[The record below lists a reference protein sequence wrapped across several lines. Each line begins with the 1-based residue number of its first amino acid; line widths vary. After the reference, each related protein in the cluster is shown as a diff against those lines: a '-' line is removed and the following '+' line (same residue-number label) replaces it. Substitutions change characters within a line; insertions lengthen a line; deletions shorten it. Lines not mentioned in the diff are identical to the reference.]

1 MSSIAT
7 LTRQRSASGSNDP
20 YADEFGEQPAKR
32 QRNDVVE
39 NDATEQFFS
48 DIKVKEEIK
57 ENAEKKEPKLY
68 GMGPSNE
75 FDVVKTKI
83 ITEEKQRWNE
93 KTGKMEKECL
103 PKLVQEGDED
113 NKYGFFMNSP
123 VMHYAFGYIGPD
135 GDANTQYADH
145 TKFSHIVKVL
155 ATPVDIEH
163 WCSDSVQKNIS
174 QDHSRNAAFVEL
186 VKKTEKDILE
196 YAYKTSECLPGETE
210 SADVAAEENGT
221 TGLEEFIRASKS
233 TIFSYAK
240 DKETKQIATIQTGTT
255 VDEDGKT
262 MPVMSK
268 KRTLVAKRK
277 GIYGKDGTR
286 TSWTVWDTT
295 KDGFKPKDMSA
306 KDWIRAGSAI
316 KFQVRFSFYCYGGNY
331 GVKLDLGSNMI
342 VIKEKERDEGIV
354 KEEVCDHTS
363 LFCA

>member
-1 MSSIAT
+1 MSSSAT

-32 QRNDVVE
+32 QRNESME

-57 ENAEKKEPKLY
+57 ETEEKKEPKLY

-75 FDVVKTKI
+75 FDIVKMKI
-83 ITEEKQRWNE
+83 VTEEKQRFND
-93 KTGKMEKECL
+93 TGKMEKEFL
-103 PKLVQEGDED
+103 PKVVQEGDED
-113 NKYGFFMNSP
+113 NKYGFFMNTP
-123 VMHYAFGYIGPD
+123 VMNYSFGFIGPD
-135 GDANTQYADH
+135 GDANTQFADLN
-145 TKFSHIVKVL
+145 KFSHIVKVL

-163 WCSDSVQKNIS
+163 WCSESVQKNIS
-174 QDHSRNAAFVEL
+174 QDHPRNAAFVEL

-196 YAYKTSECLPGETE
+196 YAYKTKECLPGETE
-210 SADVAAEENGT
+210 AADVAAEENGT
-221 TGLEEFIRASKS
+221 TGMEEFIRASKS
-233 TIFSYAK
+233 TIFNYAK

-255 VDEDGKT
+255 VGEDGKT
-262 MPVMSK
+262 VPVMAK

-277 GIYGKDGTR
+277 GIYGKEGTR
-286 TSWTVWDTT
+286 TPWNVWDIT
-295 KDGFKPKDMSA
+295 KDGFKPRDMST
-306 KDWIRAGSAI
+306 KDWIRSGSAV

-342 VIKEKERDEGIV
+342 VIKEKDRDEGTV
-354 KEEVCDHTS
+354 SEEVCDHTS